1 MKHRIATLFALLL
14 LVLPAHAHHGW
25 GDYDNSKTLSLTGT
39 IVESKYENP
48 HATIRL
54 RSGDRVW
61 FAWLAPVF
69 RMEARGLT
77 GEMVKVGATVTLEGY
92 ASTSKPNEMR
102 AERIIIAGKPTELR

>member
-1 MKHRIATLFALLL
+1 MQRRLAIGLAFALA
-14 LVLPAHAHHGW
+14 VLPAAAHHGW
-25 GDYDNSKTLSLTGT
+25 SDYDNAKTLKLTGT
-39 IVESKYENP
+39 IVESRYENP

-54 RSGDRVW
+54 RAGDKVW

-69 RMEARGLT
+69 RMEARGLS

-92 ASTSKPNEMR
+92 ASTTKKNEMR